1 MKDER
6 LLSVSRASELLGGI
20 HIMTIYRMVSTGE
33 LPSIRFGRRVM
44 FKRSDLVKWINNH
57 RKKFTEGKDSDNKKI
72 MQRNFI
78 G

>member
-6 LLSVSRASELLGGI
+6 LVSVSQASELLGGI

-44 FKRSDLVKWINNH
+44 FKKSDLVKWINKH
-57 RKKFTEGKDSDNKKI
+57 RKKTANREDSAKKYE
-72 MQRNFI
+72 
-78 G
+78 